1 MTARRT
7 AAARAARQGLLR
19 ALPLLAACT
28 ALALLPHAGATADL
42 RQISVER
49 VEGRYHLRSQ
59 AWFAAAPADVYRV
72 LTNYDLFELFSSA
85 YVETRNMHEDDQGRP
100 RFFTRMQGCILLFC
114 KTIIREGYLLLK
126 PQVEIVSVALP
137 EASDFRYSRERWRF
151 EPEGQGTLL
160 RYEFEMEPAFWVPPV
175 IGPFI
180 IKRTLRAD
188 GAEAIDRI
196 EAVAQGR
203 TPPP

>member
-7 AAARAARQGLLR
+7 TARAGARVFAR
-19 ALPLLAACT
+19 ALPLLVACAAF
-28 ALALLPHAGATADL
+28 ASLPHGGAAADL

-49 VEGRYHLRSQ
+49 VEGRYHLSSE
-59 AWFAAAPADVYRV
+59 AWFAAAPADMYRV
-72 LTNYDLFELFSSA
+72 LTDYDLFELFSSA
-85 YVETRNMHEDDQGRP
+85 FVETRNMHQDEQGRP

-114 KTIIREGYLLLK
+114 KTVIREGYLLLK
-126 PQVEIVSVALP
+126 PQVEIVAVALP

-151 EPEGQGTLL
+151 KAEGQGTLL
-160 RYEFEMEPAFWVPPV
+160 RYDFEMEPAFWVPPV